1 MRISTSLLQ
10 QQGIAAITDLS
21 AQAADTQQQ
30 IATGRRVRTPAD
42 DPAGAG
48 TIIRLNQQLASR
60 ERYLENAD
68 RAEAALEQEE
78 TVLFRIT
85 EVLQRVRELTLQAG
99 DPAFGPE
106 DRAFLGAELSVRF
119 DELLELV
126 NSRDAEGQY
135 LFSGFRGDVRP
146 FAFENGSIRYQGD
159 SGQRELAIDR
169 DRTLAISDSGASLFA
184 GAAVDFPTI
193 AVLADRDSSPSAEPP
208 AVTAKVTD
216 SEALQT
222 LSARR
227 IQVTVDELDG
237 RAVLAFRNADDG
249 TLIDGAGAVP
259 YGPTVA
265 LESAG
270 LQLDFAKPP
279 APGDAFLLEVS
290 SQQGLLTTVNNI
302 AATLSGSDAPA
313 GSVVT
318 DEVLRE
324 RIDQTLIGLD
334 QALGNILGTQS
345 SLGARL
351 NAIDSTRSL
360 HEDVVLKTQGLL
372 SDVQDI
378 DFAEAV
384 SELNFQSF
392 VLEAAQQSFIR
403 VSRLSLFNSL

>member
-10 QQGIAAITDLS
+10 QQGINAITDLS
-21 AQAADTQQQ
+21 AQAADTQQK

-48 TIIRLNQQLASR
+48 AIIRLNQQLASR

-99 DPAFGPE
+99 DPAFGPD
-106 DRAFLGAELSVRF
+106 DRAYLGAELSVRF
-119 DELLELV
+119 DELLDLV

-169 DRTLAISDSGASLFA
+169 DRMLAISDSGASLFA

-193 AVLADRDSSPSAEPP
+193 AVLANRDGSPGAAPP
-208 AVTAKVTD
+208 SLTANVID
-216 SEALQT
+216 SEALAEVA
-222 LSARR
+222 ARR
-227 IQVTVDELDG
+227 IQVSVDEVDG
-237 RAVLAFRNADDG
+237 LTVLAFRNADDG
-249 TLIDGAGAVP
+249 TLIDGAQAVP

-265 LESAG
+265 LAEAG
-270 LQLDFAKPP
+270 LQLDFTEPP
-279 APGDAFLLEVS
+279 APGDQFLLEIS

-302 AATLSGSDAPA
+302 AATLSGTTGQVGGA
-313 GSVVT
+313 VT

-324 RIDQTLIGLD
+324 RIDQTLVGLD
-334 QALGNILGTQS
+334 QALDNILGTQS

-351 NAIDSTRSL
+351 NAIDSTRTL
-360 HEDVVLKTQGLL
+360 HEDIVLKTQGLL